1 VGAARVL
8 VLDDDDLL
16 RSIIAERLSRSGY
29 AVTAVNTVAKAR
41 AEIARETPDIALL
54 DVKLPDGEG
63 TDLLPELAEAETPC
77 VMMTAHATV
86 QSAVSALKLGARDY
100 LEKPFNLDKLE
111 ATLAASLEVTN
122 LRREVHA
129 LRQQYASGGVI
140 VGSSPAMEAVLR
152 LIEKI
157 APADLTTVLLE
168 GETGTGKGVFARLIH
183 QLSQRA
189 RGPFIT
195 VTCSS
200 LAETLMETEL
210 FGHEK
215 GAFTDARAMKRGL
228 VEMADGGTLFLD
240 EIGEL
245 SLRLQSKLL
254 AFLEDRSFRRVGG
267 TRDLSVNVR
276 VVAATNRTLEK
287 EVEAGAFR
295 ADLFYRLSVVPVTI
309 PPLRERPSDVG
320 PLAKHFVETFNRE
333 FSKRVRRIDDDAL
346 DILAAYTWPGNV
358 RELRNVIERSM
369 LLTEGDVLE
378 AQMLPRELH
387 AGHSSRGGLAVAL
400 GPGGIDLDE
409 LERTLLEAALK
420 RSEGSRSGA
429 GRLLGLSRHQIRNR
443 LKKYGVEE

>member
-1 VGAARVL
+1 
-8 VLDDDDLL
+8 
-16 RSIIAERLSRSGY
+16 
-29 AVTAVNTVAKAR
+29 
-41 AEIARETPDIALL
+41 
-54 DVKLPDGEG
+54 
-63 TDLLPELAEAETPC
+63 
-77 VMMTAHATV
+77 
-86 QSAVSALKLGARDY
+86 
-100 LEKPFNLDKLE
+100 
-111 ATLAASLEVTN
+111 
-122 LRREVHA
+122 
-129 LRQQYASGGVI
+129 
-140 VGSSPAMEAVLR
+140 
-152 LIEKI
+152 
-157 APADLTTVLLE
+157 
-168 GETGTGKGVFARLIH
+168 
-183 QLSQRA
+183 
-189 RGPFIT
+189 
-195 VTCSS
+195 
-200 LAETLMETEL
+200 
-210 FGHEK
+210 
-215 GAFTDARAMKRGL
+215 
-228 VEMADGGTLFLD
+228 
-240 EIGEL
+240 
-245 SLRLQSKLL
+245 
-254 AFLEDRSFRRVGG
+254 
-267 TRDLSVNVR
+267 VNVR